1 MNIWAGKGDTVAFV
15 NSRAID
21 DDIILSKLLTLHEVY
36 EIEQVDVYGYHTDVF
51 LTKFPGVSF
60 PCVIFEDVNIDDEK
74 VLARQTIWNK

>member
-1 MNIWAGKGDTVAFV
+1 
-15 NSRAID
+15 
-21 DDIILSKLLTLHEVY
+21 VY